1 MSLSIIASR
10 SVYASPSYASSRY
23 VYVPLCSA
31 LPLAVSFSV
40 CASKRLVCDKQ
51 VSLLISDVQ
60 INDLDNEHVAM
71 TRSPC
76 ANQWFEQCK
85 MQKIVQKVCHYP
97 EGVGWK
103 SGNHCLK
110 WRHLLFSEWQ
120 RGCKLP
126 ILRVTYFWMQI
137 ILNGLTSSTKIVF
150 VYYTQK
156 SIARCFHC
164 LWNPLGTGFLSW
176 EPLGTGFLSWE
187 PLGTGF
193 LSWEPGSW
201 LSRILKVL
209 T

>member
-85 MQKIVQKVCHYP
+85 MQKNRSKSMSLPGESWLKERQPLFKMTSSIVFWVTMGGGGP
-97 EGVGWK
+97 
-103 SGNHCLK
+103 
-110 WRHLLFSEWQ
+110 
-120 RGCKLP
+120 KLP
-126 ILRVTYFWMQI
+126 ILRVTYF
-137 ILNGLTSSTKIVF
+137 LNDPLASCACSVEPWISSIGQTD
-150 VYYTQK
+150 
-156 SIARCFHC
+156 R
-164 LWNPLGTGFLSW
+164 
-176 EPLGTGFLSWE
+176 
-187 PLGTGF
+187 
-193 LSWEPGSW
+193 
-201 LSRILKVL
+201 
-209 T
+209 